1 LLDARSHDLTGED
14 FDRAYAVA
22 SYLHPCGDAA
32 TTIVLRAIAQLDS
45 ARGTQDKRAYYHAR
59 RDVDV
64 TRPYKLQLAATHLLQ
79 RLVLEES
86 RRFERTTEKD
96 GSATGRDMLVRYV
109 KELVLLSMGRNT
121 FYGTLAV
128 SRVLYDYST
137 REAMDLYANV
147 HDDDSLKEPY
157 YYRSRRQRVLEM
169 LVERFGPRLQF
180 VRASRGERRLV
191 AVADEHAAAQVF
203 EALEMFTPWRVV
215 CEACSTNPA
224 ACSDHDEVSRLHKLF
239 SPRCFSALTAALHMP
254 PPAARLRVPRFNSC
268 AEAVT
273 TTA

>member
-1 LLDARSHDLTGED
+1 MLHGRHDLTGED

-22 SYLHPCGDAA
+22 SFIHPRGDAA
-32 TTIVLRAIAQLDS
+32 TTVVLRAIAQLDS

-59 RDVDV
+59 CGVDV
-64 TRPYKLQLAATHLLQ
+64 TRPYKLQLTATHLLQ

-86 RRFERTTEKD
+86 RWFERLTERD
-96 GSATGRDMLVRYV
+96 GSATERDMLVRYV

-128 SRVLYDYST
+128 SRVLYDYTT

-147 HDDDSLKEPY
+147 ADDDSMKEPY

-169 LVERFGPRLQF
+169 LVERFGTRLQF

-191 AVADEHAAAQVF
+191 VVADEEAAARVF
-203 EALEMFTPWRVV
+203 EALEMFTPWDVS
-215 CEACSTNPA
+215 CDACGAGPLTRA
-224 ACSDHDEVSRLHKLF
+224 VDDVARLHKLF
-239 SPRCFSALTAALHMP
+239 SPRCFSALTAALRMP
-254 PPAARLRVPRFNSC
+254 PPAARLRVPRFTTC
-268 AEAVT
+268 AEVIT